1 MKRIILAALVVACA
15 FANSAAAQQTTGT
28 IQGRITDVQGAA
40 VPGVSVTGKNAAT
53 GFSRTEVADSEGV
66 FRLSGLVVGNY
77 DITAELQ
84 GFGKFERKGV
94 VVNVGQTVPLDITMN
109 VAGLQESVTVTG
121 ETPLIET
128 TSSSVGGVVDVGR
141 IESLPLNGRQFANAA
156 VTIPGV
162 MLGFHSDPTK
172 STQYSPQIGGGNG
185 RNVNY
190 QIDGG
195 DNNDD
200 TVGGLLQLF
209 PLEAIQE
216 FQFVTSRYKA
226 EYGRSNGGVMN
237 IVTKSGTNDFRG
249 SWFTLFRDDQLNA
262 ATETE
267 KRAAATAGTDL
278 TKQDYRRYQYGG
290 SFGGPILRDRA
301 HFFGAF
307 ERTQQDTFQVVDTKG
322 LFPEF
327 DGPQPTPYREN
338 LMTGKVSSNV
348 TPSHYVAVRYGRN
361 TNSQPYGARALS
373 APNNWG
379 QSANSFNSVNLN
391 HNWVIGGGKLNE
403 FIFQYADFANA
414 ITANSGDPQLTF
426 LNTVRVGQNTNTPQS
441 TEQKKW
447 QFRDDFSFSKAG
459 WGGIGHDFKVGMN
472 FINEPHL
479 FLTFTEGTSD
489 YAYTLGDN
497 TLTGPVTLLSIN
509 GGLAEANIP
518 MKQYA
523 AYVQDD
529 WRVTNRLTLNLGLR
543 YDLITGYQIDQ
554 SKNPN
559 FVKIQAAGAAGLLNG
574 IKGLEN
580 AGLEPKDDY
589 DNIQPRVGF
598 AWDVRGNGTDVI
610 RGGWGIYYDMG
621 YTNAN
626 VLFPAVDATGIG
638 FGAIFSISD
647 PEGICTTPRVNGQCN
662 TGLFQYGMNPQILA
676 SQNQVNT
683 SQLPLFGQWL
693 DPRFELPFT
702 RQLSIG
708 WSHQLMTNTVFTVDF
723 VHNQGRDLGTRAH
736 INARPIDTTSATPRQ
751 LAFLNLQP
759 NAIGTRGAISVGESD
774 YKGLITGIKR
784 RMTNGIDFTATYTL
798 ARAKSNIGTAAD
810 ELNQNNIQDV
820 ALLYD
825 DPRTWGPTGRTDA
838 RHSGTIAGVFL
849 MKGLT
854 ISPIFTFRSPLPIAT
869 LAGQDVNNNAVN
881 NDISAKAYKFTGF
894 DGTTA
899 TYEETGD
906 CKTWNCS
913 RGPWR
918 TQMNLRASYNFRLF
932 GRTGLEVIGEMFNV
946 LNAKNPGI
954 PLTTS
959 QFTTAGAPN
968 PAFMQPTTFA
978 GDFQA
983 GEQRVGQVGFRFT
996 F

>member
-1 MKRIILAALVVACA
+1 MKRIIVALIAVCA
-15 FANSAAAQQTTGT
+15 IALTGAPAAAQQTTGN
-28 IQGRITDVQGAA
+28 IQGRVLDAQKAA
-40 VPGVSVTGKNAAT
+40 IPGVTVTAKQAAT
-53 GFSRTEVADSEGV
+53 GFTRTEVTDAEGV
-66 FRLSGLVVGNY
+66 YRLNALPVGTYDLKAELSGFAPY
-77 DITAELQ
+77 DH
-84 GFGKFERKGV
+84 KGI
-94 VVNVGQTVPLDITMN
+94 VVNVGQPTEINVDLKVGGLAETV
-109 VAGLQESVTVTG
+109 SVTA
-121 ETPLIET
+121 ESPLIQT
-128 TSSSVGGVVDVGR
+128 TTSSVGGTVDVGR

-172 STQYSPQIGGGNG
+172 STQFSPQIGGGNG

-237 IVTKSGTNDFRG
+237 IVTKGGTNDYRG
-249 SWFTLFRDDQLNA
+249 SWFTLFRDTAMNA
-262 ATETE
+262 VTESE
-267 KRAAATAGTDL
+267 RRADAAAVAANRTPTG
-278 TKQDYRRYQYGG
+278 KQDYRRYQYGG
-290 SFGGPILRDRA
+290 SLGGPIARDRA
-301 HFFGAF
+301 HFFAAF
-307 ERTQQDTFQVVDTKG
+307 ERTQQDTFQVVNTLG

-338 LMTGKVSSNV
+338 LFTGKFTTNV
-348 TPSHYVAVRYGRN
+348 TPSQYLAVRYGRN
-361 TNSQPYGARALS
+361 NNSQPYGASGLR

-379 QSANSFNSVNLN
+379 QSTNEFNSINLN
-391 HNWVIGGGKLNE
+391 HNWVLGGGKLNE

-414 ITANSGDPQLTF
+414 ITANSGDPQHTF
-426 LNTVRVGQNTNTPQS
+426 LNGVRVGQNTNTPQA
-441 TEQKKW
+441 TQQEKY
-447 QFRDDFSFSKAG
+447 QFRNDFTFSKAG
-459 WGGIGHDFKVGMN
+459 WGGIGHDFKAGVN
-472 FINEPHL
+472 FINEPRL

-489 YAYTLGDN
+489 YAYTHADN
-497 TLTGPVTLLSIN
+497 TLDGPLTAVSIN
-509 GGLAEANIP
+509 GGLAEANVP
-518 MKQYA
+518 LKQYA
-523 AYVQDD
+523 LYFQDD
-529 WRVTNRLTLNLGLR
+529 WRATNKLTLNLGLR

-559 FVKIQAAGAAGLLNG
+559 FVKVQAAGAAGLLKG
-574 IKGLEN
+574 IPGMEN
-580 AGLEPKDDY
+580 VGLEPKDDT

-598 AWDVRGNGTDVI
+598 AYDVRGDGRDVI

-638 FGAIFSISD
+638 FGSIFSVSNSANILNPDGSFY
-647 PEGICTTPRVNGQCN
+647 RFGQPIAN
-662 TGLFQYGMNPQILA
+662 IA

-702 RQLSIG
+702 RQTAFG

-723 VHNQGRDLGTRAH
+723 VRNEGRDLGTRAA
-736 INARPIDTTSATPRQ
+736 INARAINTPSTAARQ

-759 NAIGTRGAISVGESD
+759 NGIGTRGAISVGESE
-774 YKGLITGIKR
+774 YNGLIMGIKR
-784 RMTNGIDFTATYTL
+784 RMTNGFDLTATYTL
-798 ARAKSNIGTAAD
+798 AESKSNIGTAAD

-820 ALLYD
+820 ALLYN

-838 RHSGTIAGVFL
+838 RHSGTLAAVWVK
-849 MKGLT
+849 KGLT

-869 LAGQDVNNNAVN
+869 IDGRDLNSNSVT
-881 NDISAKAYKFTGF
+881 NDLSAKAYKFTGF

-899 TYEETGD
+899 TYDEIGPCE
-906 CKTWNCS
+906 TWNCS
-913 RGPWR
+913 RGAWR
-918 TQMNLRASYNFRLF
+918 TLMNLRMSYNLHLIGSSRVEL
-932 GRTGLEVIGEMFNV
+932 IGEVFN
-946 LNAKNPGI
+946 LFNAKNPGGFN
-954 PLTTS
+954 TS

-968 PAFMQPTTFA
+968 TGFMQPTTFA

-983 GEQRVGQVGFRFT
+983 GEQRVGQLGFRFT

>member
-1 MKRIILAALVVACA
+1 
-15 FANSAAAQQTTGT
+15 
-28 IQGRITDVQGAA
+28 
-40 VPGVSVTGKNAAT
+40 
-53 GFSRTEVADSEGV
+53 V

-278 TKQDYRRYQYGG
+278 IKQDYRRYQYGG